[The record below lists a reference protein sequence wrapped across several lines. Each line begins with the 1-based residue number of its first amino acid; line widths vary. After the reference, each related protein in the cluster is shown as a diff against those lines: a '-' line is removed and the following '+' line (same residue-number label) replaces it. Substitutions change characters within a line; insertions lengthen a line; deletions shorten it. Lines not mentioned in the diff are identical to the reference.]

1 MINRRLRVNKS
12 FVILAVIIP
21 IVTIASMII
30 YFEFI
35 QAKERVFSVIKEH
48 LIDQKV
54 HLLQKYALNIEKNY
68 TVNLAEM
75 ILDNASVASELEHE
89 LALLQGEDVKY
100 LYMLYKDENDR
111 YRYLLDATEDKEE
124 RAFLNQKFDT
134 ESDIWDKAYKTKKYQ
149 IADQHDLDSLWVTVA
164 YPIVKDNK
172 VIAVLGADFTYD
184 VYAEIVKILN
194 PIESIFLYITAF
206 MLFMLL
212 LAYILVY
219 LYYKTKK
226 KAFIDPLT
234 KIYNRQYLSEF
245 LETTS
250 LQNYYLMMIDLDNF
264 KLVNDNF
271 GHDVGDDVLIAVVNE
286 IKSNIRQEDMLIR
299 FGGEE
304 FILLVDKQESK
315 ESIKVAERIREAVMK
330 HEIFSHNNKIK
341 MTLSIGVNPFPY
353 SAKNI
358 EEAIKIADEQLY
370 IAKSLGRN
378 RVEIFDDKKKY
389 ESEASNRISDI
400 RLAIDEGGIRCAFQ
414 PIYDTRTGEI
424 VKYEM
429 LLRMMNKEGK
439 IIPPNSFIPSI
450 RHTQVYVS
458 LTAIVLDKAIGML
471 NSNKE
476 IHLSINLDIQ
486 DILNEDIM
494 KLLQITFGG
503 KRALAER
510 LTIEI
515 LEHEEIKNFELI
527 QQSLVKLRAMGFLIA
542 LDDFGS
548 GYANFRY
555 MINLDID
562 ILKIDGSIIKN
573 VDKDKAAYN
582 IVKAI
587 VEFARNMSMQT
598 IAEMVETKEEHDVL
612 IELGVDCLQGY
623 YLGRPEFSI

>member
-1 MINRRLRVNKS
+1 MGSRMRLSKS
-12 FVILAVIIP
+12 FIILAIIIP
-21 IVTIASMII
+21 LVTVASLVI
-30 YFEFI
+30 YFEFM

-48 LIDQKV
+48 LVNQKV
-54 HLLQKYALNIEKNY
+54 YLLQKYVKNIEKNY
-68 TVNLAEM
+68 AGNLSEI
-75 ILDNASVASELEHE
+75 ILKDANVAKKLENE

-100 LYMLYKDENDR
+100 LYMLYKDKDGK
-111 YRYLLDATEDKEE
+111 YRYLIDATKDENE

-134 ESDIWDKAYKTKKYQ
+134 ESDIWERAYETKMYK
-149 IADQHDLDSLWVTVA
+149 IADQNTLQTLWVTIA
-164 YPIVKDNK
+164 YPIVKNGRT
-172 VIAVLGADFTYD
+172 VAVLGADFTYD
-184 VYAEIVKILN
+184 VYSRIVRILN
-194 PIESIFLYITAF
+194 PIESIFLYITLF

-219 LYYKTKK
+219 LYYQMKK

-245 LETTS
+245 LETAS
-250 LQNYYLMMIDLDNF
+250 LQDYYLMMIDLDNF
-264 KLVNDNF
+264 KLINDNF

-286 IKSNIRQEDMLIR
+286 IKSNIRHEDILIR

-304 FILLVDKQESK
+304 FILLVNKK
-315 ESIKVAERIREAVMK
+315 ESTESIRVAERIRKAVMQLDI
-330 HEIFSHNNKIK
+330 ESRSNKIK
-341 MTLSIGVNPFPY
+341 MTLSIGVNPFPF

-370 IAKSLGRN
+370 IAKSSGRN
-378 RVEIFDDKKKY
+378 RVEIFNEHRKY

-414 PIYDTRTGEI
+414 PIFSAKTGKI
-424 VKYEM
+424 AKYEM
-429 LLRMMNKEGK
+429 LMRMMNKEGK
-439 IIPPNSFIPSI
+439 VVPPNSFLPSI
-450 RHTQVYVS
+450 RHTQVYIS
-458 LTAIVLDKAIGML
+458 LTSIILQKAIDML
-471 NSNKE
+471 SQDND

-494 KLLQITFGG
+494 ELLRITFLG
-503 KRALAER
+503 KRELANR
-510 LTIEI
+510 LTVEI

-527 QQSLVKLRAMGFLIA
+527 AKSILKLKEIGFLIA

-555 MINLDID
+555 MINLDLD
-562 ILKIDGSIIKN
+562 ILKIDGTIIKN

-587 VEFARNMSMQT
+587 VEFARNMNMKT
-598 IAEMVETKEEHDVL
+598 VAEMIETKEEHDAV

-623 YLGRPEFSI
+623 YLGRPEFEI